1 MLIRHRMQA
10 ALLARA
16 TALTLACAAVAACAG
31 PSQTPSATPVLP
43 DTRTITAWIAEIE
56 AQGIRRPGW
65 AADDWTEQ
73 WAAAKFREWGLQDVL
88 LDPIAVERH
97 EEQHWSLTVWP
108 VGAPEHAMEIP
119 SWPIPLSAN
128 ADHLEGELVLSPTL
142 DDVKPGSIAVVEYP
156 LMVMDQK
163 TLRDDVARWHHD
175 PDHEFE
181 TLQQD
186 LPMGERFQ
194 KVMDP
199 EIAAGAIGYIGI
211 LDFPWDDNR
220 YYVPYDAK
228 PRSAPGLYLSRSAG
242 DRLLAMM
249 RAGPVHAHIEHHSER
264 RQATSHNV
272 LAALPGRSDEWIMI
286 GSHHDGPWHS
296 AVEDASGVALVMAQ
310 ARYWA
315 QVPESQR
322 PHNLLFLLNG
332 GHMSGGAGL
341 HHMVDSRR
349 EFLQSDVVAA
359 IHLEHAAL
367 EATVVDGR
375 LVPTDKPEPR
385 WWFTSYIPQL
395 EDIVATAVCKQDLR
409 RSLMMPPY
417 GWPRPQAKHPPT
429 DAAYFFSTTPVV
441 SLLAAPMYLFDP
453 ADRMNMVDVQALEP
467 ISRAVIDMVVA
478 LDGVSAAELRAAEYL
493 PDSEDRRPPDAQ
505 DCGA

>member
-1 MLIRHRMQA
+1 
-10 ALLARA
+10 
-16 TALTLACAAVAACAG
+16 
-31 PSQTPSATPVLP
+31 
-43 DTRTITAWIAEIE
+43 
-56 AQGIRRPGW
+56 
-65 AADDWTEQ
+65 
-73 WAAAKFREWGLQDVL
+73 
-88 LDPIAVERH
+88 
-97 EEQHWSLTVWP
+97 
-108 VGAPEHAMEIP
+108 
-119 SWPIPLSAN
+119 
-128 ADHLEGELVLSPTL
+128 
-142 DDVKPGSIAVVEYP
+142 
-156 LMVMDQK
+156 
-163 TLRDDVARWHHD
+163 
-175 PDHEFE
+175 
-181 TLQQD
+181 
-186 LPMGERFQ
+186 
-194 KVMDP
+194 
-199 EIAAGAIGYIGI
+199 
-211 LDFPWDDNR
+211 
-220 YYVPYDAK
+220 
-228 PRSAPGLYLSRSAG
+228 
-242 DRLLAMM
+242 
-249 RAGPVHAHIEHHSER
+249 
-264 RQATSHNV
+264 
-272 LAALPGRSDEWIMI
+272 
-286 GSHHDGPWHS
+286 
-296 AVEDASGVALVMAQ
+296 MAQ